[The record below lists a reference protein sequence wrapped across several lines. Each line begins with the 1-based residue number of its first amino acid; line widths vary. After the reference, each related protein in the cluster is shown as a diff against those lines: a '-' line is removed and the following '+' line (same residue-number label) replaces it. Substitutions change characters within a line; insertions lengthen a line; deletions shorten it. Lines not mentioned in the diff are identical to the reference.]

1 MIIMLSTI
9 TDGLRRAGFAAV
21 LASLALI
28 ASGGAWAKELRVM
41 AWEGYADKDWVA
53 EFEKQSGA
61 KVSVV
66 FVGTD
71 DEIWAKIKGSEGK
84 DFDVFAV
91 NTAQLQRYIDAGLAI
106 PHDMSKLPNQKAGLP
121 RFADLSKV
129 TGTMRDGKVYGV
141 PFAFDSIGLIY
152 DTAKVNPAPTS
163 MSVLWDP
170 KYKGKILLYDN
181 GEHNFSFT
189 ALTMGIANPFQL
201 SPAQMD
207 EAKAKLIAL
216 KKNALSFYST
226 ADEAQQI
233 YGTNDVAL
241 IWANYGQQ
249 QIKAMQKAGAKVG
262 YINPTEGA
270 LTWLD
275 TWAITKGVQDQ
286 DLAEAW
292 VNFLLDKKIGAQLT
306 ERNGFGNTAVAIE
319 GANPNDKLIWLESV
333 EDPTKR
339 SDLWNDI
346 KAAQ

>member
-1 MIIMLSTI
+1 MLSKLSRTI
-9 TDGLRRAGFAAV
+9 LAAGAAV
-21 LASLALI
+21 ALAAV
-28 ASGGAWAKELRVM
+28 AAGHAAAKELRVM

-53 EFEKQSGA
+53 EFEKQTGA
-61 KVSVV
+61 KVNVV

-129 TGTMRDGKVYGV
+129 TGTTRDGKVYGI
-141 PFAFDSIGLIY
+141 PYAFDSIGLIY
-152 DTAKVNPAPTS
+152 DTEKVKPAPTS

-170 KYKGKILLYDN
+170 KYKGKVLLYDN

-189 ALTMGIANPFQL
+189 ALTMGVDNPFKL
-201 SPAQMD
+201 SPEQMD
-207 EAKAKLIAL
+207 KIKAKLGDL
-216 KKNALSFYST
+216 KKNAIAFYST

-233 YGTNDVAL
+233 YNSNDIAL

-249 QIKAMQKAGAKVG
+249 QMKAMQKAGAKVG
-262 YINPTEGA
+262 YINPEEGA

-275 TWAITKGVQDQ
+275 TWAITKGVQDM
-286 DLAEAW
+286 DLAEQW
-292 VNFLLDKKIGAQLT
+292 VNFLLDKKIGAQLS
-306 ERNGFGNTAVAIE
+306 ERTGFGNTSVAME
-319 GANPNDKLIWLESV
+319 GANPKDKLIWLEAV

-339 SDLWNDI
+339 ADVWNEI
-346 KAAQ
+346 KAAP